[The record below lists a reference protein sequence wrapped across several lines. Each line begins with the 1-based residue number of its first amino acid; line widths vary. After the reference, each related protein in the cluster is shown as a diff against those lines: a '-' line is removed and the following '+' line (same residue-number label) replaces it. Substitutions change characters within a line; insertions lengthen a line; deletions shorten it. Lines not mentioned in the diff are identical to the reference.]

1 MTQNTT
7 KDTKQTESKDDN
19 KKPQDNTGVM
29 MTGHIKIFD
38 PETGEVIVDKRNAI
52 HYENM
57 SQALANSLAN
67 KTTGFVHEMAFGN
80 GGTSV
85 DPTGIITYLTP
96 NSTGTNATLYNQT
109 YYKVIDDN
117 STTNKDTTRNKMEVR
132 HTAGNKYTDIVCT
145 CTLDYG
151 EPTGQAAFDNT
162 TNFNGDYVFDELGL
176 RSYSSSGTGRLI
188 THVIFHPVQK
198 SLNRLIQIDY
208 TLRIQSLT
216 TFTET
221 SSTALSTS
229 NTVSGTTSGSST
241 GY

>member
-1 MTQNTT
+1 M
-7 KDTKQTESKDDN
+7 TESNQSNQTQTKV
-19 KKPQDNTGVM
+19 KPDEKQGIDIQGY
-29 MTGHIKIFD
+29 IKIFD
-38 PETGEVIVDKRNAI
+38 PKSGDVYVDKKNAI

-96 NSTGTNATLYNQT
+96 NSTGSNATLYNQT

-117 STTNKDTTRNKMEVR
+117 SATNKDTTRNKMEVR

-151 EPTGQAAFDNT
+151 EPTGQEAFDNT
-162 TNFNGDYVFDELGL
+162 TDFNGDFVFDELGL
-176 RSYSSSGTGRLI
+176 KSWEGTENGSTNKLL

-229 NTVSGTTSGSST
+229 NTVSGTTSGSNT

>member
-1 MTQNTT
+1 MTQDN
-7 KDTKQTESKDDN
+7 KPTESQEEN
-19 KKPQDNTGVM
+19 KKPQDNSGVM

-67 KTTGFVHEMAFGN
+67 KTNGFIHEMAFGN

-85 DPTGIITYLTP
+85 DPTGVITYLTP
-96 NSTGTNATLYNQT
+96 NSTGSNSSLYNQT

-117 STTNKDTTRNKMEVR
+117 SSTNKDTTRNKMEVR
-132 HTAGNKYTDIVCT
+132 HTTGNKFTDIVCT

-151 EPTGQAAFDNT
+151 EPTGQEAFDNT
-162 TNFNGDYVFDELGL
+162 TNFNGAFVFDELGL
-176 RSYSSSGTGRLI
+176 KSYEGSENGATNKLL

-208 TLRIQSLT
+208 TLRVQSLT
-216 TFTET
+216 TFNET
-221 SSTALSTS
+221 SATELTTS
-229 NTVSGTTSGSST
+229 NTVSGTTSGGNT